1 MYFKDG
7 GNWTEFYQA
16 FPGISHFSIPMDLDI
31 NSDPIRASVNCI
43 NLWNAT
49 LPSDLSGV
57 ELRFWISG
65 TDSAGNVISGAGNYL
80 SGFDGGVFE
89 LRYESAS
96 FEVKNLLLSDIT
108 PAVGESID
116 LIASVTNN
124 GNKAGYFN
132 CKVVTVVGGQVQ
144 SSRDI
149 TTPIEIQPL
158 EEYSWRIEMG
168 DFATPQVNV
177 KYQIV
182 NNDTGDVIAESTT
195 FPVTAESDN
204 SAGFDAAT
212 IGLIALLAIL
222 LIAVVVGILVF
233 VRRGSDDDDD
243 FIEDD
248 DFLPE
253 GEAVSPLKARSPPSR
268 RPPSRGPPKEETEME
283 KALREFPFWDENTI
297 QGYFDM
303 GWSIDQLRDWLAEQN
318 Q

>member
-1 MYFKDG
+1 MDVFQG
-7 GNWTEFYQA
+7 WRELTEFYQA
-16 FPGISHFSIPMDLDI
+16 FPGISHLSIPMDLDI
-31 NSDPIRASVNCI
+31 NSDPIRASVKLYKSLERNFAK
-43 NLWNAT
+43 L
-49 LPSDLSGV
+49 DLSGV

-124 GNKAGYFN
+124 GNKAGYFT

-204 SAGFDAAT
+204 SVGFDAAT

-222 LIAVVVGILVF
+222 LIAVVAGIFVF

-253 GEAVSPLKARSPPSR
+253 GELF
-268 RPPSRGPPKEETEME
+268 
-283 KALREFPFWDENTI
+283 L
-297 QGYFDM
+297 
-303 GWSIDQLRDWLAEQN
+303 L
-318 Q
+318 